1 MYRFEH
7 VVYLWLLVSIPI
19 LLLSLYVFLKWQ
31 RNSINKLGN
40 RNVVLQQ
47 LITYI
52 PNRFTL
58 KMLLLIAALFFLI
71 VGLANWQKGSG
82 EATAK
87 RKGVD
92 IMIALDVSKSMWA
105 KDLQPD
111 RLTRAKLFINKLLDK
126 VANDR
131 VGLIVFAGN
140 AYLQVPITTDHAA
153 LKMMLQAVSPDM
165 VPTQGTEVGAAIN
178 LACTSLSGKN
188 RNSKTIVLIS
198 DGEDH
203 DEKSTSAIEAAK
215 EAGISIQTIGVGSEK
230 GAPIFDPNTQTN
242 KIDAQGNEVLSKLNK
257 AALVAIAQ
265 QTNGTYSAIDNME
278 EALKTISVKIDQ
290 MTTIEFESVWYADYT
305 NFFQIPLAI
314 ALVLLIGAMFLKIAS
329 KQTSKTLTLLI
340 FTLWACNPSLYA
352 QENKMLKQANALY
365 KEKKYKDATQCYQK
379 ALQINNKNST
389 AHFNNGNSLYSQKNN
404 EAARKEF
411 DQASKWSADKQAKSG
426 AQYNIGNTYMDEK
439 KWEEAIAYYKN
450 ALKLHADDQDAK
462 YNLSYALAMKKKD
475 DNNKKK
481 NKDNKKDNQQNKDN
495 KDKNKEQKQQQDQQ
509 NKQEQNKDQKKQE
522 EKNNSGQ
529 QPSKL
534 SKQQAEQLLQA
545 LMQEEKKLQDK
556 KRQERAQPIK
566 KEKDW

>member
-7 VVYLWLLVSIPI
+7 EVYLWLLVSIPI
-19 LLLSLYVFLKWQ
+19 LLLSLYAFLKWQ
-31 RNSINKLGN
+31 RKSIDELGN
-40 RNVVLQQ
+40 RKVVLQQ
-47 LITYI
+47 LITHI

-71 VGLANWQKGSG
+71 VALANWQKGSG

-126 VANDR
+126 VENDR

-203 DEKSTSAIEAAK
+203 DEKSTNAIEAAK
-215 EAGISIQTIGVGSEK
+215 EAGISIQIIGVGSEK
-230 GAPIFDPNTQTN
+230 GAPIFDPNTQAN

-278 EALKTISVKIDQ
+278 EAVKTITLKIDQ
-290 MTTIEFESVWYADYT
+290 MTTTEFEIVWYADYT

-314 ALVLLIGAMFLKIAS
+314 ALLLLLAAMFLKTAS
-329 KQTSKTLTLLI
+329 KQTSNTLMLLVV
-340 FTLWACNPSLYA
+340 TLWVCNPSLYA

-379 ALQINNKNST
+379 ALQINNKNSI

-411 DQASKWSADKQAKSG
+411 DQATKWSTDKQAKSG

-495 KDKNKEQKQQQDQQ
+495 KDKNKDRKKQQDQQ
-509 NKQEQNKDQKKQE
+509 NKQEQNKDQKQQE

>member
-19 LLLSLYVFLKWQ
+19 LLFSLYAFIKWQ
-31 RNSINKLGN
+31 RISIDKLGN
-40 RNVVLQQ
+40 RKVVMQQ

-52 PNRFTL
+52 PNRFTI
-58 KMLLLIAALFFLI
+58 KMLLLIASLFFLI
-71 VGLANWQKGSG
+71 VALANWQKGSG
-82 EATAK
+82 EAAAK

-126 VANDR
+126 VENDR

-153 LKMMLQAVSPDM
+153 LKMMLQAVNPDM
-165 VPTQGTEVGAAIN
+165 VPTQGTEVGAAIS

-188 RNSKTIVLIS
+188 RNSKTIILIS

-203 DEKSTSAIEAAK
+203 DEKSTSAIDAAK

-230 GAPIFDPNTQTN
+230 GAPIYDPNTQAN
-242 KIDAQGNEVLSKLNK
+242 KIDDQGNEVLSKLNK
-257 AALVAIAQ
+257 AALASIAQ

-290 MTTIEFESVWYADYT
+290 MTTTEFESVWYADYT

-314 ALVLLIGAMFLKIAS
+314 ALFLLIVAMFLHTAS
-329 KQTSKTLTLLI
+329 KQTSKTLTLLVL
-340 FTLWACNPSLYA
+340 TLWGCNPSLYG
-352 QENKMLKQANALY
+352 QENKLLKKANALY
-365 KEKKYKDATQCYQK
+365 KEKKYKEASQSYQK
-379 ALQINNKNST
+379 ALQLNQKNST
-389 AHFNNGNSLYSQKNN
+389 AHFNNGNSLYGQKNK

-411 DQASKWSADKQAKSG
+411 DQATKWSADKQAKSN
-426 AQYNIGNTYMDEK
+426 AQYNMGNTYMDEK
-439 KWEEAIAYYKN
+439 KWEEAIAYYRN

-462 YNLSYALAMKKKD
+462 YNLSYALTMKKKE

-481 NKDNKKDNQQNKDN
+481 NKDNKKQNQQNKDN
-495 KDKNKEQKQQQDQQ
+495 KDKNKDQKEQQGQQ
-509 NKQEQNKDQKKQE
+509 NNQEQNKNQKNQE
-522 EKNNSGQ
+522 EKNNPTQ

>member
-19 LLLSLYVFLKWQ
+19 LLLSLYLFLKWQ
-31 RNSINKLGN
+31 RSTIDKLGN
-40 RNVVLQQ
+40 RNVVMQQ
-47 LITYI
+47 FLGYI
-52 PNRFTL
+52 PNRFKVKTL
-58 KMLLLIAALFFLI
+58 LFIGALFFLI
-71 VGLANWQKGSG
+71 LALANWQKGSG
-82 EATAK
+82 NATAK

-111 RLTRAKLFINKLLDK
+111 RLSRAKLFVNKLLDK
-126 VANDR
+126 VENDR

-140 AYLQVPITTDHAA
+140 AYLQVPITSDHAA

-188 RNSKTIVLIS
+188 RNSKTIILIS

-203 DEKSTSAIEAAK
+203 DEQSASAIETAK
-215 EAGISIQTIGVGSEK
+215 EAGISIQTVGVGSEK
-230 GAPIFDPNTQTN
+230 GAAIFDPNTQAN
-242 KIDAQGNEVLSKLNK
+242 KIDAQGNEIISKLNR
-257 AALVAIAQ
+257 AALETIAQ

-278 EALKTISVKIDQ
+278 ESLKTITTKIDQ
-290 MTTIEFESVWYADYT
+290 MTTTEFESFLYTDYT
-305 NFFQIPLAI
+305 NYFQIPLAI
-314 ALVLLIGAMFLKIAS
+314 ALLLLMVAMLLKTTTNILPKTLSVLLLCMWVF
-329 KQTSKTLTLLI
+329 
-340 FTLWACNPSLYA
+340 NPSLYG
-352 QENKMLKQANALY
+352 QENKLLKKANALY
-365 KEKKYKDATQCYQK
+365 KEKKYKEASQSYQK
-379 ALQINNKNST
+379 ALQLNQKNST
-389 AHFNNGNSLYSQKNN
+389 AHFNNGNSLYGQKNK

-411 DQASKWSADKQAKSG
+411 DQATKWSADKQAKSN
-426 AQYNIGNTYMDEK
+426 AQYNMGNTYMDEQ
-439 KWEEAIAYYKN
+439 KWEEAIVYYKN
-450 ALKLHADDQDAK
+450 ALKLNADDQDAK
-462 YNLSYALAMKKKD
+462 YNLSYALAMKKKED
-475 DNNKKK
+475 QNKKK
-481 NKDNKKDNQQNKDN
+481 DQQNKKQDQQKKDNKDNKDNKKDQKDQQ
-495 KDKNKEQKQQQDQQ
+495 QKQDQQ
-509 NKQEQNKDQKKQE
+509 KDGKNQE
-522 EKNNSGQ
+522 EKNNPSQ

>member
-19 LLLSLYVFLKWQ
+19 LLLSLYLFLKWQ
-31 RNSINKLGN
+31 RSTIDKLGN
-40 RNVVLQQ
+40 RNVVMQQ
-47 LITYI
+47 FLGYI
-52 PNRFTL
+52 PNRFKVKTL
-58 KMLLLIAALFFLI
+58 LFIGALFFLI
-71 VGLANWQKGSG
+71 LALANWQKGSG
-82 EATAK
+82 NATAK

-111 RLTRAKLFINKLLDK
+111 RLSRAKLFVNKLLDK
-126 VANDR
+126 VENDR

-140 AYLQVPITTDHAA
+140 AYLQVPITSDHAA

-178 LACTSLSGKN
+178 LACSSLSGKN
-188 RNSKTIVLIS
+188 RNSKTIILIS

-203 DEKSTSAIEAAK
+203 DEQSASAIETAK
-215 EAGISIQTIGVGSEK
+215 EAGISIQTVGVGSEK
-230 GAPIFDPNTQTN
+230 GAAIFDPNTQAN
-242 KIDAQGNEVLSKLNK
+242 KIDAQGNEVISKLNR
-257 AALVAIAQ
+257 AALETIAQ

-278 EALKTISVKIDQ
+278 ESLKTITAKIDQ
-290 MTTIEFESVWYADYT
+290 MTTTEFESVLYTDYI
-305 NFFQIPLAI
+305 NYFQIPLAI
-314 ALVLLIGAMFLKIAS
+314 ALLLLMVAMLLKTTTNKLPKTLSVLLLCMWVF
-329 KQTSKTLTLLI
+329 
-340 FTLWACNPSLYA
+340 NPSLYG
-352 QENKMLKQANALY
+352 QENKLLKKANALY
-365 KEKKYKDATQCYQK
+365 KEKKYKEASQSYQK
-379 ALQINNKNST
+379 ALQLNQKNST
-389 AHFNNGNSLYSQKNN
+389 AHFNNGNSLYGQKNK

-411 DQASKWSADKQAKSG
+411 DQATKWSADKQAKSN
-426 AQYNIGNTYMDEK
+426 AQYNMGNTYMDEK

-450 ALKLHADDQDAK
+450 ALKLNADDQDAK
-462 YNLSYALAMKKKD
+462 YNLSYALAMKKKED
-475 DNNKKK
+475 QNKKK
-481 NKDNKKDNQQNKDN
+481 DQQNKKQDQQKKDNKDNKDNKKDQKDQQ
-495 KDKNKEQKQQQDQQ
+495 QKQDQQ
-509 NKQEQNKDQKKQE
+509 KDGKNQE
-522 EKNNSGQ
+522 EKNNPSQ